1 VNKVL
6 ASEPTLKIFIVLIL
20 MLNASFAYAIDTPM
34 LERTI
39 TIEFK
44 QERIDIALKK
54 IAEQGGIVF
63 SYNPTIIDVNK
74 VVNQSFVNKTIREVL
89 NELFDGAITYKERK
103 KYIILTKA
111 TNKEAKMVKGYIID
125 DKTGERL
132 KNVSV
137 YDPLTLTSTV
147 TDKYGY
153 FQMKVSKPSADL
165 ILAVNKE
172 NYSDTIVTVRSRIGL
187 LRIPIKTSK
196 DKIVTVTDSVR
207 RKIKRFWKTKLFP
220 NENLVNVSDTLYRK
234 YQLSIFPF
242 VGTNHKLSG
251 NVINDYSFN
260 IYGGYSRGV
269 RKLELGGTF
278 NLVHGDVHG
287 GQVAGT
293 LNGVYGKVKGFQM
306 AGAINANRDS
316 VVGAQLAGGINL
328 NWNSVKYFSAAGLL
342 NVTRHESQGFVLAGL
357 GNVTLGKQTGAH
369 VAGLFNV
376 STKDATGLQLGSL
389 ANYAGTGMQGGQ
401 VGGLINFAGGK
412 SKGVQ
417 LGGLIN
423 YATRIKGL
431 QIGFINVSD
440 SIKGVP
446 IGFFSFV
453 LKGYHKL
460 EISADEIFYTNV
472 AFRTGVHQFYNIFT
486 AGIKPENSKDNYW
499 TVGYGIGTAPKLTKW
514 LSLNVDLTVNQVS
527 KGNFTEAVNLLN
539 KVYIGFDVRIVKNVS
554 LAFGATLNGY
564 LTDTTYDK
572 YASLF
577 TDYKPNILDD
587 HTYNNDLNLKQWLG
601 GKVGLRFF

>member
-1 VNKVL
+1 VNKVF

-20 MLNASFAYAIDTPM
+20 VLNTSFAYAIDTPM

-39 TIEFK
+39 TIELR
-44 QERIDIALKK
+44 QERIEVALKK

-63 SYNPTIIDVNK
+63 SYNPSIIDVNK
-74 VVNQSFVNKTIREVL
+74 VVSQNFVNKTIREVL

-103 KYIILTKA
+103 KYVILTKA
-111 TNKEAKMVKGYIID
+111 TEKEAKIVKGYIID

-137 YDPLTLTSTV
+137 YDPLTLTSAV

-153 FQMKVSKPSADL
+153 FQMKVNKPSANL

-172 NYSDTIVTVRSRIGL
+172 NYSDTIVAIPSRRGL
-187 LRIPIKTSK
+187 LRIPIKNSR

-207 RKIKRFWKTKLFP
+207 RKIKRFWKTKFLK
-220 NENLVNVSDTLYRK
+220 NENLVNVSDTIYRK
-234 YQLSIFPF
+234 YQVSLLPF

-269 RKLELGGTF
+269 RKMEVGGTF
-278 NLVHGDVHG
+278 NLVHGDVNG
-287 GQVAGT
+287 AQIAGT
-293 LNGVYGKVKGFQM
+293 LNAVSGKVKGFQM
-306 AGAINANRDS
+306 AGTFNANRDS
-316 VVGAQLAGGINL
+316 VVGGQMAGAINL

-342 NVTRHESQGFVLAGL
+342 NITHHQSQGFILAGV
-357 GNVTLGKQTGAH
+357 GNVTLGEQTGGH
-369 VAGLFNV
+369 VAGLFNI
-376 STKDATGLQLGSL
+376 STKSVTGLQLGGL
-389 ANYAGTGMQGGQ
+389 INFAGGGMHGGQ
-401 VGGLINFAGGK
+401 VGGLINAAVK
-412 SKGVQ
+412 DSKGVQ
-417 LGGLIN
+417 LSGLIN
-423 YATRIKGL
+423 YATRIKGA

-460 EISADEIFYTNV
+460 EVSADEIFYTNV
-472 AFRTGVHQFYNIFT
+472 AFRTGVHRFYNIFT
-486 AGIKPENSKDNYW
+486 AGIKPENSQDNYW

-514 LSLNVDLTVNQVS
+514 LSLNVDVTVNQVS

-539 KVYIGFDVRIVKNVS
+539 KVYVGFDIRIVKNIS
-554 LAFGATLNGY
+554 FAFGATLNGY

-577 TDYKPNILDD
+577 TDYKPSILDD
-587 HTYNNDLNLKQWLG
+587 HTYSNDLNLKQWMG